1 LGDGGEAAG
10 LVGHGNEGGGGGVW
24 LGSEVGGVC
33 VCRWKEVCSRYIG
46 IVFGSN

>member
-24 LGSEVGGVC
+24 LGSEVVVFVRVGGRKYV
-33 VCRWKEVCSRYIG
+33 VDI
-46 IVFGSN
+46 